1 MVCARRRGVVLH
13 TRPDSGQRLRR
24 LCGPGEGSGH
34 FPAGNAVHGR
44 DRVGAAGQGGADRR
58 GPVGKHTAGGRVRRR
73 AVVGAP
79 DAHGRRAGSR
89 DAHREDAQMGSLF
102 PVAFRG
108 GHVLGGRDGL
118 LVGGTPTR
126 LTDRDLGPDRLI
138 RGIEALQ
145 KFGFTYDILVYPIHL
160 EVAYLFASRFPEQPF
175 VVDHLAKPYIKQ
187 QEIEPWASQMR
198 KLASLPHVYCKLS
211 GMVTEADWKHW
222 HSRDFKPYTEVIL
235 EAFGAERVMIG
246 SDWPVCLL
254 AGNYGRVID
263 LGEELI
269 SALNPTDRTKIM
281 GGNAARF
288 YNLLP

>member
-1 MVCARRRGVVLH
+1 MIRIDSHQHFWQYSPSSHSWINDEMQVLKRDFLPSDLEPLLTSRGMDGCVAVQAAQHERETDFLIHLADQHSFIKGVVGWVDL
-13 TRPDSGQRLRR
+13 RAKNVEARL
-24 LCGPGEGSGH
+24 SH
-34 FPAGNAVHGR
+34 Y
-44 DRVGAAGQGGADRR
+44 
-58 GPVGKHTAGGRVRRR
+58 
-73 AVVGAP
+73 
-79 DAHGRRAGSR
+79 
-89 DAHREDAQMGSLF
+89 AQF
-102 PVAFRG
+102 PVLKGFR
-108 GHVLGGRDGL
+108 HIVQDEPDPHFL
-118 LVGGTPTR
+118 LQ
-126 LTDRDLGPDRLI
+126 PDFC

-254 AGNYGRVID
+254 AGNYGRVIH

-288 YNLLP
+288 YNLLS

>member
-1 MVCARRRGVVLH
+1 MIRIDSHQHFWQYSPSSHSWINDEMQVLKRDFLPSDLEPLLTSRSMDGCVAVQAAQHERETDFLIHLADQHSFIKGVVGWVDL
-13 TRPDSGQRLRR
+13 RAKNVEARL
-24 LCGPGEGSGH
+24 SH
-34 FPAGNAVHGR
+34 Y
-44 DRVGAAGQGGADRR
+44 
-58 GPVGKHTAGGRVRRR
+58 
-73 AVVGAP
+73 
-79 DAHGRRAGSR
+79 
-89 DAHREDAQMGSLF
+89 AQF
-102 PVAFRG
+102 PVLKGFR
-108 GHVLGGRDGL
+108 HIVQDEPDPHFL
-118 LVGGTPTR
+118 LQ
-126 LTDRDLGPDRLI
+126 PDFC

-254 AGNYGRVID
+254 AGDYVRVID

>member
-1 MVCARRRGVVLH
+1 MIRIDSHQHFWQYSPSSHSWINDEMQVLKRDFLPSDLEPLLTSRGMDGCVAVQAAQHERETDFLIHLADQHSFIKGVVGWVDL
-13 TRPDSGQRLRR
+13 RAKNVEARL
-24 LCGPGEGSGH
+24 SH
-34 FPAGNAVHGR
+34 Y
-44 DRVGAAGQGGADRR
+44 
-58 GPVGKHTAGGRVRRR
+58 
-73 AVVGAP
+73 
-79 DAHGRRAGSR
+79 
-89 DAHREDAQMGSLF
+89 AQF
-102 PVAFRG
+102 PVLKGFR
-108 GHVLGGRDGL
+108 HIVQDEPDPHFL
-118 LVGGTPTR
+118 LQ
-126 LTDRDLGPDRLI
+126 PDFC

-222 HSRDFKPYTEVIL
+222 HSRDFKPYAEVIL

-254 AGNYGRVID
+254 AGNYGRVIH

-288 YNLLP
+288 YNLLS

>member
-1 MVCARRRGVVLH
+1 MIRIDSHQHFWQYSPSSHSWINDEMQVLKRDFLPSDLEPLLTSRGMDGCVAVQAAQHERETDFLIHLADQHSFIKGVVGWVDL
-13 TRPDSGQRLRR
+13 RAKNVEARL
-24 LCGPGEGSGH
+24 SH
-34 FPAGNAVHGR
+34 Y
-44 DRVGAAGQGGADRR
+44 
-58 GPVGKHTAGGRVRRR
+58 
-73 AVVGAP
+73 
-79 DAHGRRAGSR
+79 
-89 DAHREDAQMGSLF
+89 AQF
-102 PVAFRG
+102 PVLKGFR
-108 GHVLGGRDGL
+108 HIVQDEPDPHFL
-118 LVGGTPTR
+118 LQ
-126 LTDRDLGPDRLI
+126 PDFC

-222 HSRDFKPYTEVIL
+222 HSRDFKPYAEVIL

-254 AGNYGRVID
+254 AGNYGRVIH

>member
-1 MVCARRRGVVLH
+1 MRIDSHQHFWQYSPSSHSWINDEMQVLKRDFLPSDLEPLLTSRGMDGCVAVQAAQHERETDFLIHLADQHSFIKGVVGWVDL
-13 TRPDSGQRLRR
+13 RAKNVEARL
-24 LCGPGEGSGH
+24 SH
-34 FPAGNAVHGR
+34 Y
-44 DRVGAAGQGGADRR
+44 
-58 GPVGKHTAGGRVRRR
+58 
-73 AVVGAP
+73 
-79 DAHGRRAGSR
+79 
-89 DAHREDAQMGSLF
+89 AQF
-102 PVAFRG
+102 PVLKGFR
-108 GHVLGGRDGL
+108 HIVQDEPDPHFL
-118 LVGGTPTR
+118 LQ
-126 LTDRDLGPDRLI
+126 PDFC

-254 AGNYGRVID
+254 AGNYGRVIH

>member
-1 MVCARRRGVVLH
+1 MIRIDSHQHFWQYSPSSHSWINDEMQVLKRDFLPSDLEPLLTSRGMDGCVAVQAAQHERETDFLIHLADQHSFIKGVVGWVDL
-13 TRPDSGQRLRR
+13 RAKNVEARL
-24 LCGPGEGSGH
+24 SH
-34 FPAGNAVHGR
+34 Y
-44 DRVGAAGQGGADRR
+44 
-58 GPVGKHTAGGRVRRR
+58 
-73 AVVGAP
+73 
-79 DAHGRRAGSR
+79 
-89 DAHREDAQMGSLF
+89 AQF
-102 PVAFRG
+102 PVLKGFR
-108 GHVLGGRDGL
+108 HIVQDEPDPHFL
-118 LVGGTPTR
+118 LQ
-126 LTDRDLGPDRLI
+126 PDFC

-254 AGNYGRVID
+254 AGNYGRVIH